1 MAYHRLVHYLSEL
14 ADPRHAKGIRPVQL
28 SSVTMMVMAMLCGRT
43 SLKGIARFAR
53 THVQALA
60 EVIPL
65 PRDKA
70 PSYSTLQ
77 RLSQQL
83 SSEGL
88 CRQFNRWM
96 PQYAQAETIAM
107 DGKRITRTFPPK
119 EGEKQRVTSL
129 VSFFSHP
136 RQLICGVGK
145 LDNDKPSEID
155 VVQALIG
162 TLRIERSVVT
172 LDALPCQKKRWP
184 RLLPR
189 ATATSSPSKA
199 INRRS
204 LSASRGRRRMQRR
217 RPGVG
222 AKAAMVM
229 IPVVGAHAG
238 RPRRR

>member
-1 MAYHRLVHYLSEL
+1 MGLVWSVQARSGEWCGPSPGEKPRCYALWSTAKVEL

-28 SSVTMMVMAMLCGRT
+28 SSLTIMVMAMLCGRT

-83 SSEGL
+83 SIEGL

-96 PQYAQAETIAM
+96 PQYAQAETIAI

-145 LDNDKPSEID
+145 LDLT
-155 VVQALIG
+155 V
-162 TLRIERSVVT
+162 RS
-172 LDALPCQKKRWP
+172 
-184 RLLPR
+184 
-189 ATATSSPSKA
+189 
-199 INRRS
+199 N
-204 LSASRGRRRMQRR
+204 
-217 RPGVG
+217 
-222 AKAAMVM
+222 
-229 IPVVGAHAG
+229 
-238 RPRRR
+238 